1 MAEQNG
7 NVPEVISP
15 SDEDTDD
22 LEEFLDFLFQNE
34 AIQVMELDESSN
46 SSTAQYTELISLTK
60 NGGKV
65 LPNKYFYYIHYIQ
78 LNND

>member
-22 LEEFLDFLFQNE
+22 LEEFSDFLFQNQV
-34 AIQVMELDESSN
+34 IQVTELDESSN
-46 SSTAQYTELISLTK
+46 SSTAQYTELVSLTK
-60 NGGKV
+60 NRGK
-65 LPNKYFYYIHYIQ
+65 YYQIFISITYIIS
-78 LNND
+78 N

>member
-1 MAEQNG
+1 MAQQNG

-22 LEEFLDFLFQNE
+22 MEQFSDFLFQNE
-34 AIQVMELDESSN
+34 VTQVMEIDESSN
-46 SSTAQYTELISLTK
+46 SSTAHYTQLVSLTQ
-60 NGGKV
+60 NGGKSTT
-65 LPNKYFYYIHYIQ
+65 KYFYYIHYIQ